1 MAGPVEIPP
10 WLNVDPTAPVGRLLE
25 GYRSGL
31 AAAEAQNQAAARAQ
45 QQELAAQQA
54 AELNA
59 YRQQQQQA
67 LVQHWEQQLRL
78 QQEKDQRAAAEAA
91 IQSQAMNELQKRTAA
106 GEPFE
111 KVWPELAPRVLYRH
125 PQSIAQSIR
134 AVTPPEA
141 PQPGWTPSGQE
152 YMVNPRTGAVSY
164 PPQSLGVPGGP
175 ITARQVLDEQG
186 NPLGARA
193 IPGARGGV
201 HMLPRE
207 GLSPEGKVRALAA
220 RLMIIRGQIED
231 AAPEEKPTLKKERDD
246 IMAELKKMTTGPAAP
261 ASAFAPLPEA
271 TPAEAEAA
279 AASTEEE

>member
-10 WLNVDPTAPVGRLLE
+10 WLNIDPTAPVGRLLE

-45 QQELAAQQA
+45 QQQLAAEQA
-54 AELNA
+54 AQLNA
-59 YRQQQQQA
+59 YRQEQQQA

-134 AVTPPEA
+134 AVTPPGE
-141 PQPGWTPSGQE
+141 PQVGVTPSGKE
-152 YMVNPRTGAVSY
+152 YLINPRTGAAVFS
-164 PPQSLGVPGGP
+164 PLGAQPQTVEGIAKEL
-175 ITARQVLDEQG
+175 RDEQG
-186 NPLGARA
+186 NPLGTKYV
-193 IPGARGGV
+193 PGARGGV
-201 HMLPRE
+201 HFLPRTE
-207 GLSPEGKVRALAA
+207 LSPEGRVRALSA
-220 RLMIIRGQIED
+220 RLAVIKGLMED
-231 AAPEEKPTLKKERDD
+231 ATPAELPTLKGQRDE
-246 IMAELKKMTTGPAAP
+246 IMSELKKMTTAP
-261 ASAFAPLPEA
+261 APATGFAPLPEA

>member
-10 WLNVDPTAPVGRLLE
+10 WINIDPVAPVGRLLE

-45 QQELAAQQA
+45 QQELAAEQA
-54 AELNA
+54 AQLNA

-134 AVTPPEA
+134 AVMPPGT
-141 PQPGWTPSGQE
+141 PQPGWTPSGKE
-152 YMVNPRTGAVSY
+152 YMINPRTGAVAFT
-164 PPQSLGVPGGP
+164 PLGAQPQATEGIAKEL
-175 ITARQVLDEQG
+175 RDEQG
-186 NPLGARA
+186 NPLGQRYV
-193 IPGARGGV
+193 PGARGGV
-201 HMLPRE
+201 HFLPRAE
-207 GLSPEGKVRALAA
+207 LSPEGRVRALTA
-220 RLMIIRGQIED
+220 RLLTIRGLM
-231 AAPEEKPTLKKERDD
+231 EEATP
-246 IMAELKKMTTGPAAP
+246 AELPPLKAQRDEIMGELKRMTTAP
-261 ASAFAPLPEA
+261 APATGFAPLPEA

-279 AASTEEE
+279 PASTEEE